1 MNPYQKPWE
10 SYRKV
15 AAQTATPG
23 HLVLMLY
30 EGAIKFLEQSL
41 TGFAYADPA
50 KRIQT
55 INNNILRAQ
64 AIIHE
69 LNCNLDMRKGGE
81 VAENFRSLY
90 SYFYRRL
97 REANF
102 SKRREPIEEVLARVR
117 VLRDTWAEMLR
128 RGTQP
133 AEGAGLEAVAA

>member
-41 TGFAYADPA
+41 AGFNYTDPA

-55 INNNILRAQ
+55 INNNIIRAQ
-64 AIIHE
+64 AIINE

-81 VAENFRSLY
+81 VAENFRGLY
-90 SYFYRRL
+90 SYLYRRL

-102 SKRREPIEEVLARVR
+102 SKRRDPIEEVLARVR
-117 VLRDTWAEMLR
+117 VLRDSWAEMLR
-128 RGTQP
+128 RGVQP
-133 AEGAGLEAVAA
+133 ANTAAVEAVAA